1 MPAPPKLFLTLLY
14 KLEGPNAD
22 EVAVALELT
31 TWDSSTCHEGNV
43 TSLPEPNG
51 RHHPR
56 FLPAPPPGLAKLLA
70 ACDRGSHGWTSR
82 CYELDLQDC
91 SLRDLS
97 LLVSRH
103 QPSPQE
109 TPFTCLLGE
118 VRVLDAASVAASPP
132 QVQSLTASQ
141 LWWQEGPEKE
151 QLSLSVT
158 LRWTFPPGQASC
170 FRVLSQGARCRQ
182 AQTPLQLLG
191 LAHACL
197 YRAVGLVVPRPAAGQ
212 SCRLELLVEPVLRDK
227 LPVDPDRWG
236 RLVLVYSEP
245 AHSTS

>member
-1 MPAPPKLFLTLLY
+1 MGGHPLLLPLAPTVL
-14 KLEGPNAD
+14 
-22 EVAVALELT
+22 
-31 TWDSSTCHEGNV
+31 
-43 TSLPEPNG
+43 
-51 RHHPR
+51 R
-56 FLPAPPPGLAKLLA
+56 FPP
-70 ACDRGSHGWTSR
+70 
-82 CYELDLQDC
+82 Q
-91 SLRDLS
+91 
-97 LLVSRH
+97 
-103 QPSPQE
+103 
-109 TPFTCLLGE
+109 
-118 VRVLDAASVAASPP
+118 VLDAASVAASPP
-132 QVQSLTASQ
+132 QVQSLMASQ

-182 AQTPLQLLG
+182 GQTPLQLLG

-245 AHSTS
+245 ARGTS

>member
-1 MPAPPKLFLTLLY
+1 MSA
-14 KLEGPNAD
+14 
-22 EVAVALELT
+22 
-31 TWDSSTCHEGNV
+31 
-43 TSLPEPNG
+43 
-51 RHHPR
+51 
-56 FLPAPPPGLAKLLA
+56 LPAP
-70 ACDRGSHGWTSR
+70 CTRGREGAPRGPLVPCPLCPFALR

-118 VRVLDAASVAASPP
+118 VRVSARRCRCRPTPSRTGSAGGRPLLPAPAPTALWFPPQVLDAASVAASPP

-141 LWWQEGPEKE
+141 LWWQQGPEAE
-151 QLSLSVT
+151 QLSLSLT
-158 LRWTFPPGQASC
+158 LRWAFPPGRAGC
-170 FRVLSQGARCRQ
+170 FRIFSQGARCRRG
-182 AQTPLQLLG
+182 QTPLQLLG

-212 SCRLELLVEPVLRDK
+212 SCRLELLVEPVPYDK
-227 LPVDPDRWG
+227 LPVDPERWG

-245 AHSTS
+245 AGGTS